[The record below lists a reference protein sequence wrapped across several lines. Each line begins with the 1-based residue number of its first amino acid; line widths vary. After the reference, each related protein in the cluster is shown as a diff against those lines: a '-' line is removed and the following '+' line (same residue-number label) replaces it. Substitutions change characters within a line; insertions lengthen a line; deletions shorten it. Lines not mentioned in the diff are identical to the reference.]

1 MRQKMRQKM
10 RRFGMGIATLLG
22 QPRGFFIPYRYAAQ
36 MARAARAGFDP
47 EPNPDIAR
55 RFAAQQ
61 PVFAAQL
68 AGLTAFSDEFAR
80 IGTEP
85 LPAPRWEQ
93 DWFPRLDAAMAFAMV
108 AWHKPAQIVEIG
120 SGHSTR
126 FLADAAMRLSPATQ
140 ITAIDP
146 APRANLAS
154 LPVTALAMTLQAA
167 AEKQRDLF
175 ATLGPGDMLFIDSS
189 HILMP
194 GTDVDF
200 LLNRIVPALP
210 AGVIL
215 HFHDIFLP
223 DPYPA
228 AWDWRGYN
236 EQQALGPLICC
247 DAFEPLFASH
257 YVQSRMGQA
266 LAQSAV
272 AGLPLPAGACE
283 SSLWLRKAGSPVQA
297 GE

>member
-1 MRQKMRQKM
+1 MRQNMRQKI
-10 RRFGMGIATLLG
+10 RRFSMGIATLLG
-22 QPRGFFIPYRYAAQ
+22 QPRGFFIPYRYAAR
-36 MARAARAGFDP
+36 MAQAAAPGSGPD
-47 EPNPDIAR
+47 PNPDIAR
-55 RFAAQQ
+55 RFAAKQ
-61 PVFAAQL
+61 PEFAACL
-68 AGLTAFSDEFAR
+68 AGLAEFTDEFAQ

-85 LPAPRWEQ
+85 PPAPRWEQ

-108 AWHKPAQIVEIG
+108 AWHKPARIVEIG

-126 FLADAAMRLSPATQ
+126 FLAHAAMRLSPATQ

-167 AEKQRDLF
+167 AEKQPDLF
-175 ATLGPGDMLFIDSS
+175 ATLSPGDMLFIDSS

-200 LLNRIVPALP
+200 LLNRIVPVLAE
-210 AGVIL
+210 GVIV

-228 AWDWRGYN
+228 AWNWRGYN
-236 EQQALGPLICC
+236 EQQALGPLISCG
-247 DAFEPLFASH
+247 AVEPLFSSH
-257 YVQSRMGQA
+257 YVQSRMGRA
-266 LAQSAV
+266 LAQSA
-272 AGLPLPAGACE
+272 AGALPLPAGAYE
-283 SSLWLRKAGSPVQA
+283 SSLWLRKTM
-297 GE
+297 

>member
-1 MRQKMRQKM
+1 MRQKIRQKI
-10 RRFGMGIATLLG
+10 RRFSMGIATLLG

-36 MARAARAGFDP
+36 MAHAAVPGSDP
-47 EPNPDIAR
+47 NPDPNPNPDIAR
-55 RFAAQQ
+55 RFTAKQ
-61 PVFAAQL
+61 PEFAARL
-68 AGLTAFSDEFAR
+68 AELAPFTAEFAQ
-80 IGTEP
+80 IGKAP
-85 LPAPRWEQ
+85 PPAPRWDQ
-93 DWFPRLDAAMAFAMV
+93 DWFPRLDAAMAWAMV
-108 AWHKPAQIVEIG
+108 ARYKPRQIVEIG

-126 FLADAAMRLSPATQ
+126 FLAHAAARHSPATV

-146 APRANLAS
+146 APRASLAS
-154 LPVTALAMTLQAA
+154 LPVIAARMRLQEAMPGKL
-167 AEKQRDLF
+167 RDLF
-175 ATLGPGDMLFIDSS
+175 GGLCAGDFLFVDSS

-194 GTDVDF
+194 GTDVDL

-236 EQQALGPLICC
+236 EQQALGPLISCGT
-247 DAFEPLFASH
+247 FEPLFASH
-257 YVQSRMGQA
+257 YVQSRMGQT

-272 AGLPLPAGACE
+272 AGLPLPAGAYE
-283 SSLWLRKAGSPVQA
+283 SSLWLRKTM
-297 GE
+297 